1 MFPLFESSDAM
12 LAVILC
18 IVACAFWVQKF
29 KIFKMIG
36 PALFV
41 IIAGVLLVN
50 LRIVP
55 AYTDVYGVISTYC
68 IPFSVSLYLL
78 NVDLKRIMKMSKQ
91 PLISIVSAVFCVS
104 IVAVVFG
111 AIFGNIVEE
120 GWKVAG
126 MFVGTYTGGSAN
138 LTAIASGLDASAS
151 TIAAANAADYVI
163 GMPTLVLMFA
173 MPALLKKWKWFQKF
187 WPYSFTEEELEG
199 DGTGKG
205 LMEAEVW
212 SIKEIAILL
221 AISVSIVGITTKL
234 SGYVSPD
241 FAAIAKKLGGTSGGT
256 ATAGGPTVYTVK
268 SGDTL
273 SKIASTYGTT
283 VDTLAEIN
291 AIQNRNL
298 IRAGQ
303 VLMLQDTP
311 QAAADKLEA
320 LGVIN
325 SPDYWADAAEAG
337 KVQYLEILLKKA
349 AQTITKAKPRTGT
362 PQEGVAALVAA
373 GVINTPDYW
382 LANYD
387 TFPSLD
393 LLLCAL
399 GGAVK

>member
-1 MFPLFESSDAM
+1 M
-12 LAVILC
+12 
-18 IVACAFWVQKF
+18 
-29 KIFKMIG
+29 
-36 PALFV
+36 
-41 IIAGVLLVN
+41 
-50 LRIVP
+50 
-55 AYTDVYGVISTYC
+55 
-68 IPFSVSLYLL
+68 
-78 NVDLKRIMKMSKQ
+78 
-91 PLISIVSAVFCVS
+91 
-104 IVAVVFG
+104 
-111 AIFGNIVEE
+111 
-120 GWKVAG
+120 
-126 MFVGTYTGGSAN
+126 
-138 LTAIASGLDASAS
+138 
-151 TIAAANAADYVI
+151 
-163 GMPTLVLMFA
+163 
-173 MPALLKKWKWFQKF
+173 
-187 WPYSFTEEELEG
+187 
-199 DGTGKG
+199 
-205 LMEAEVW
+205 
-212 SIKEIAILL
+212 
-221 AISVSIVGITTKL
+221 
-234 SGYVSPD
+234 
-241 FAAIAKKLGGTSGGT
+241 
-256 ATAGGPTVYTVK
+256 K

-387 TFPSLD
+387 TFPPWTCCCAWRGKAVANFKRTYQWKPSCSTFPSGVCHPAGSTDPDRNHQHHHPGGEENHPGTDPHQYSGGGGGTQLSPWWRSLRCSD
-393 LLLCAL
+393 HGVGRHLVH
-399 GGAVK
+399 GGRRGSPSLFATYAAMFG